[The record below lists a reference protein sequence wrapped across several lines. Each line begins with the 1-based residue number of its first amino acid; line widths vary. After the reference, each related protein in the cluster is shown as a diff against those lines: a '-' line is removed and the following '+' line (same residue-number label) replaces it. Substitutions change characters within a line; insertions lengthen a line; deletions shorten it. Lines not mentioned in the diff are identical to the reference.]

1 MQICSLR
8 QAGAETWLAGLG
20 SMHKSTLCHHRDPER
35 VFRVERHDHEDKAMN
50 APKPYS
56 SDEPARA
63 EVDAMAGSTVLE
75 FGANW
80 CGICQAAQPDI
91 GQALASRPALRHLKI
106 EDGRGRP
113 LGRSFGV
120 KLWPT
125 LVMLQDGREVAR
137 VVRPGSSS
145 EVADALARLG

>member
-1 MQICSLR
+1 MSF
-8 QAGAETWLAGLG
+8 LA
-20 SMHKSTLCHHRDPER
+20 
-35 VFRVERHDHEDKAMN
+35 
-50 APKPYS
+50 PYA

-63 EVDAMAGSTVLE
+63 EVQALPGATVLE

-80 CGICQAAQPDI
+80 CGICQAAEPLIAD
-91 GQALASRPALRHLKI
+91 ALAAHAHGTALRHLRV

-125 LVMLQDGREVAR
+125 LVVLQDGREVAR
-137 VVRPGSSS
+137 VVRPRA
-145 EVADALARLG
+145 ADEIAQALSQLGRAAAG

>member
-1 MQICSLR
+1 MPS
-8 QAGAETWLAGLG
+8 A
-20 SMHKSTLCHHRDPER
+20 
-35 VFRVERHDHEDKAMN
+35 
-50 APKPYS
+50 YS

-80 CGICQAAQPDI
+80 CGICQAAQGVI
-91 GQALASRPALRHLKI
+91 GDALAAKAASTPLRHLKI

-113 LGRSFGV
+113 LGRSFGI

-137 VVRPGSSS
+137 VVRPGSSG
-145 EVADALARLG
+145 EIAEALARLA

>member
-1 MQICSLR
+1 MSSSL
-8 QAGAETWLAGLG
+8 
-20 SMHKSTLCHHRDPER
+20 
-35 VFRVERHDHEDKAMN
+35 
-50 APKPYS
+50 PYS

-80 CGICQAAQPDI
+80 CGICQAAQPAI
-91 GQALASRPALRHLKI
+91 GNALATHAVGAPLRHLKI

-113 LGRSFGV
+113 LGRSFGI

-137 VVRPGSSS
+137 VVRPASAR
-145 EVADALARLG
+145 EVTDALARLGGAPAA

>member
-1 MQICSLR
+1 MSPL
-8 QAGAETWLAGLG
+8 
-20 SMHKSTLCHHRDPER
+20 S
-35 VFRVERHDHEDKAMN
+35 
-50 APKPYS
+50 YS
-56 SDEPARA
+56 SDAPARA

-75 FGANW
+75 FGTDW
-80 CGICQAAQPDI
+80 CGICQSAQHIIDS
-91 GQALASRPALRHLKI
+91 ALAAHAPLRHLKI

-137 VVRPGSSS
+137 VVRPGSAR
-145 EVADALARLG
+145 EIADALAQLN